1 MSGNCDDYSSIVQ
14 SSATSDVPN
23 IYIVCYKRPF
33 KVMKRLNSWS
43 YNLDSNTAQKLLEQF
58 EQNNIPYRTKIDIF
72 DELPGYEVELS
83 EPCNSRVVFRLLDKE
98 FHILNFNCRLLEN
111 WIAEKIS
118 KSLISKG
125 IESRVELFGNQNFQ
139 GYNNNNLS
147 YKKIYTGLTKDK
159 EITKKAAKQLTLFE
173 VEGVEPP
180 ICKRR

>member
-1 MSGNCDDYSSIVQ
+1 MSGICGGYSSIVQ
-14 SSATSDVPN
+14 SSAASDVPN

-83 EPCNSRVVFRLLDKE
+83 EPYNSRVVFKLLDKE

-111 WIAEKIS
+111 WIAEKIN

-125 IESRVELFGNQNFQ
+125 IQSRVELFGNKNFE
-139 GYNNNNLS
+139 GYNNLPD
-147 YKKIYTGLTKDK
+147 KKIYTGLTKDQ
-159 EITKKAAKQLTLFE
+159 EIPNKAAKQLTLFE